1 MIYAFSFWQI
11 DLDVKFFKI
20 VLCIEHVSI
29 NYVCDQYSLKRD
41 NVQTTEQILIYV
53 IDEQNNL
60 RITFP
65 FDKHD

>member
-1 MIYAFSFWQI
+1 
-11 DLDVKFFKI
+11 
-20 VLCIEHVSI
+20 VSI